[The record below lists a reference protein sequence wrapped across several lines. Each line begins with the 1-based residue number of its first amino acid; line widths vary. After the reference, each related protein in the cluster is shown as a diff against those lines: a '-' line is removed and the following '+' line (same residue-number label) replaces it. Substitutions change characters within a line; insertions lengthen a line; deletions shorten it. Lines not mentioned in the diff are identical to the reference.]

1 MNPYFLVNNN
11 GKYYLVCNYEKYDNL
26 ANYKIECISELTILD
41 EDVKKLN
48 SLPGQ
53 ENFKLDE
60 YINEHIYMTTGKSV
74 KATLKLE
81 SEKEIGD
88 IIDWY
93 GENIDIEKK
102 NGEIFATLKVN
113 ELALLYWAMQY
124 GEVVEIV
131 TPEETRQKYKD
142 MLNKIIAKY

>member
-1 MNPYFLVNNN
+1 
-11 GKYYLVCNYEKYDNL
+11 
-26 ANYKIECISELTILD
+26 
-41 EDVKKLN
+41 
-48 SLPGQ
+48 
-53 ENFKLDE
+53 
-60 YINEHIYMTTGKSV
+60 MTTGKSV